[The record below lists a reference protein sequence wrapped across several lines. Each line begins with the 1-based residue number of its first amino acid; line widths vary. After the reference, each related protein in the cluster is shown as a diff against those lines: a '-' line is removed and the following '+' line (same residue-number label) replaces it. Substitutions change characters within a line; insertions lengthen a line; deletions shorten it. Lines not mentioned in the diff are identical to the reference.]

1 MKRAWAAFLLMCLW
15 VTIPAGALSFRI
27 CLLEER
33 VLMQGSGN
41 SVAGDDATDPCCAD
55 CHRGDKQA
63 PPCCVDLEK
72 LPDSS
77 LPQVPVEV
85 PPVMIS
91 WLHEALLVPGKVC
104 ESHSNIAR
112 IVPRDK
118 GRASPSAYRAVLEVW
133 RM

>member
-15 VTIPAGALSFRI
+15 VTIPVGALSFRI

-33 VLMQGSGN
+33 VIMQGAGN
-41 SVAGDDATDPCCAD
+41 VFADEADADPCCVD
-55 CHRGDKQA
+55 CNRGDEQS

-91 WLHEALLVPGKVC
+91 WLPEALLVPGDVL
-104 ESHSNIAR
+104 EARSNLAR